1 MNLRKDHYRFDL
13 NDHTENSC
21 EGLGVVLIFLKKNRE
36 DAERRDPKFSRP
48 SYFFFLHYRTK
59 VSEKLLCNNKNVT

>member
-48 SYFFFLHYRTK
+48 SYFFSYTIEPKFQKSYYVITK
-59 VSEKLLCNNKNVT
+59 M